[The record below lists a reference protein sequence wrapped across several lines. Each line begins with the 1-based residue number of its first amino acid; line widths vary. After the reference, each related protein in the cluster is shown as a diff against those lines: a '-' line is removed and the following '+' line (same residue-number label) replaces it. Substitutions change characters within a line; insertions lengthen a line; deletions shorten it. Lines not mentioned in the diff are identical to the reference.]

1 MAYMYAMINKETLA
15 HICTSKRV
23 TNQYILSKTKAKSDK
38 LEKWLNPLESVVPT
52 INQAKD
58 LATCLHIPFA
68 ALYMNPQDIPIASIP
83 SVRNMRTLYD
93 ASQVDDSAINIAM
106 IDLILER
113 DYLISMQEELGIAWM
128 SGFEPVIPSSND
140 SFVWANEIRNYFG
153 LDIEEQYKCTS
164 TRQFYLYLRER
175 VEKKGIFVHCF
186 TDVSLEEARGFA
198 IYDKDV
204 PIIGINEEDR
214 PPAKSFSIIHDLV
227 HLYKRESSLC
237 NTMFNRFD
245 ARLEEVFCNAV
256 AGELLVPEKALE
268 DFLKKE
274 HLISP
279 YDAKDIEKMA
289 KKFSVSRDVIIR
301 RMLDV
306 GKIGEP
312 EYNSYADM
320 FRKELERDKE
330 EQRIARK
337 EGRQGNF
344 FTEMSRIAFDRT
356 SHSVCVALYQGYCDN
371 IYSKRDIANH
381 VRIDQKHIDKFLSEV
396 SKWVN

>member
-214 PPAKSFSIIHDLV
+214 PPAKSFSIIHELV